1 VTVTEVI
8 AGAASM
14 DGEAPA
20 PLLVAPGL
28 VAVAL
33 EESADGVQLV
43 VHNPSDAPL
52 AVAACGSDE
61 SPVAPG
67 DSAAIPLQATPDGD
81 RLHLQLRSAARQR
94 VGTVVVSLEV
104 SSDEIT
110 AVGQALSSEGTVT
123 GALTGDLTLTGEG
136 DVRAI
141 SCSKDLE
148 PGARAMLLLAE
159 GLFRFD
165 VMIVGDALQTFVR
178 NLTDGEL
185 ELHGEVGQPRVA
197 ITTLGVAA
205 RYAPGRADL
214 RFAVGRRDARVL
226 TEVTI
231 ATLRF
236 PDRGVIRA
244 TAQAIVR
251 HG

>member
-1 VTVTEVI
+1 MTGVLTSDLPVP
-8 AGAASM
+8 GAS
-14 DGEAPA
+14 
-20 PLLVAPGL
+20 
-28 VAVAL
+28 
-33 EESADGVQLV
+33 GV
-43 VHNPSDAPL
+43 
-52 AVAACGSDE
+52 
-61 SPVAPG
+61 
-67 DSAAIPLQATPDGD
+67 
-81 RLHLQLRSAARQR
+81 R
-94 VGTVVVSLEV
+94 VL
-104 SSDEIT
+104 
-110 AVGQALSSEGTVT
+110 
-123 GALTGDLTLTGEG
+123 
-136 DVRAI
+136 

-185 ELHGEVGQPRVA
+185 ALHGEVGQPRVT
-197 ITTLGVAA
+197 ITTLGLAA

-214 RFAVGRRDARVL
+214 RFAVGIPEARVV

-251 HG
+251 GG